1 MRKAINIIVAQ
12 CRFISGYLIL
22 TGRPMIQQQKLKTEN
37 SKRKTLEFLTFALLS
52 AIRAAD
58 LVFSSNLPYVKGL
71 YFVVLFPFY

>member
-1 MRKAINIIVAQ
+1 
-12 CRFISGYLIL
+12 
-22 TGRPMIQQQKLKTEN
+22 MIQQQKLKTEN